1 MFTVVINKVVEY
13 CLLPF
18 DRANAIAKDMRRK
31 GYIVVVR
38 RTTDAD
44 LEAEER
50 ELRNRAMWDKH
61 EAQVKR
67 ILDDVAKHGH
77 STMTT
82 NGWVRNNVA
91 YGATML

>member
-13 CLLPF
+13 CLLSF
-18 DRANAIAKDMRRK
+18 DRANAIAKDMRCK
-31 GYIVVVR
+31 GYSVVVR

-50 ELRNRAMWDKH
+50 ELRNRAMW
-61 EAQVKR
+61 EAQVTR
-67 ILDDVAKHGH
+67 ILNDVAQHGH
-77 STMTT
+77 STMTA